1 MAWINAEC
9 VVPYSLRNHEKRFQ
23 VKVKINEK
31 GAVPEV
37 PEVPEAI
44 MVGDS
49 LYLVLNYSPLTY
61 KKCTFDTAIKLE
73 ETNE

>member
-1 MAWINAEC
+1 MAWINARC
-9 VVPYSLRNHEKRFQ
+9 VGTDYFYRKSFFQ

-31 GAVPEV
+31 GTV

-49 LYLVLNYSPLTY
+49 LYLVHNYSPLTY